1 MAERLPRLLPADLD
15 EAQRRL
21 YDQLVSGPRQGG
33 PVPLT
38 GAGGQLEGPFNAM
51 LFAPGTGAPLLGL
64 GTAVRFGSSLTPRA
78 REIATLAVAAHS
90 GSEYELYAHERL
102 GRQAGLTAAE
112 CAALRGQQEPGLADP
127 AEQAV
132 LRVTRALLDGGD
144 IPDDLY
150 RTAERRLGRA
160 GLVELV
166 TLAGYYLT
174 LAMLM
179 RVFRVEAP
187 SDAGPPA
194 R

>member
-38 GAGGQLEGPFNAM
+38 GTGGRLEGPFNAM

-127 AEQAV
+127 AEQAA

-150 RTAERRLGRA
+150 RAAERALGRA

-179 RVFRVEAP
+179 RTFRVDAP

>member
-1 MAERLPRLLPADLD
+1 MTSWCPGPGRAGRSRSPARTASSRGRSTRCCSPREPA
-15 EAQRRL
+15 RRCSASARR
-21 YDQLVSGPRQGG
+21 Y
-33 PVPLT
+33 
-38 GAGGQLEGPFNAM
+38 
-51 LFAPGTGAPLLGL
+51 
-64 GTAVRFGSSLTPRA
+64 RFGSGLTPRA

-112 CAALRGQQEPGLADP
+112 CAALRGRQDPGLADP

-150 RTAERRLGRA
+150 LAAEQALGRA

-179 RVFRVEAP
+179 RTFRVDAP
-187 SDAGPPA
+187 GDAGPPA

>member
-38 GAGGQLEGPFNAM
+38 GTGGRLEGPFNAM

-150 RTAERRLGRA
+150 RAAERALGRA